1 MKYFISLI
9 SALLFTFTVFA
20 QGVLE
25 IKQSRQTLK
34 NLLAD
39 DQPMTVV
46 YTAQNTGTQP
56 VIITRVTPMTSLL
69 KADWPKS
76 PLLPGKSCDIKIT
89 FIPMQLL
96 ENFNMR
102 ILVYSNANPA
112 RKELILTGNLV
123 DNPSKPELLY
133 KYNMNGLKFKNN
145 LKDAVSL
152 GVIYKSNHLQAT
164 FEPAQVAPG
173 KKGKIIVTFDAPKA
187 NDYGYVYES
196 LILSVN
202 GSKEYSNRLSV
213 TAELSEDFSKLS
225 PKDKANAPI
234 AQFDKKEC
242 NFGEI
247 KQGEKT
253 SCDFTL
259 TNAGKS
265 ILFIR
270 KTKASC
276 GCTAVTLGQKEI
288 QPGQS
293 TTIRATFDST
303 GKSGRQYKSITVITN
318 DPSQPENTLTIS
330 GNVK

>member
-102 ILVYSNANPA
+102 ILVYSNVNPA

-123 DNPSKPELLY
+123 DNPSKPEY
-133 KYNMNGLKFKNN
+133 YNA

-152 GVIYKSNHLQAT
+152 GVIYKSYDLQAT

-225 PKDKANAPI
+225 KKDKANAPI

-259 TNAGKS
+259 TNTGKS

-270 KTKASC
+270 KT
-276 GCTAVTLGQKEI
+276 
-288 QPGQS
+288 
-293 TTIRATFDST
+293 
-303 GKSGRQYKSITVITN
+303 
-318 DPSQPENTLTIS
+318 
-330 GNVK
+330 

>member
-1 MKYFISLI
+1 M
-9 SALLFTFTVFA
+9 
-20 QGVLE
+20 
-25 IKQSRQTLK
+25 
-34 NLLAD
+34 
-39 DQPMTVV
+39 
-46 YTAQNTGTQP
+46 
-56 VIITRVTPMTSLL
+56 
-69 KADWPKS
+69 
-76 PLLPGKSCDIKIT
+76 
-89 FIPMQLL
+89 
-96 ENFNMR
+96 
-102 ILVYSNANPA
+102 
-112 RKELILTGNLV
+112 
-123 DNPSKPELLY
+123 
-133 KYNMNGLKFKNN
+133 
-145 LKDAVSL
+145 
-152 GVIYKSNHLQAT
+152 QAT

-187 NDYGYVYES
+187 MTTGYVYES

-270 KTKASC
+270 ENESQLWVYCRYPGTKRNSARP
-276 GCTAVTLGQKEI
+276 I
-288 QPGQS
+288 DNHPGHFRLYRQ
-293 TTIRATFDST
+293 IRTS
-303 GKSGRQYKSITVITN
+303 V
-318 DPSQPENTLTIS
+318 
-330 GNVK
+330 

>member
-145 LKDAVSL
+145 NINFKKV
-152 GVIYKSNHLQAT
+152 YT
-164 FEPAQVAPG
+164 WQVATDTLEYY

-225 PKDKANAPI
+225 KKDKANAPI

-259 TNAGKS
+259 TNTGKS

>member
-145 LKDAVSL
+145 NINFKKVYTWQVATDTLEYYNTLKDAVSL

-173 KKGKIIVTFDAPKA
+173 RK
-187 NDYGYVYES
+187 DYRHFRCS
-196 LILSVN
+196 
-202 GSKEYSNRLSV
+202 
-213 TAELSEDFSKLS
+213 
-225 PKDKANAPI
+225 
-234 AQFDKKEC
+234 
-242 NFGEI
+242 
-247 KQGEKT
+247 
-253 SCDFTL
+253 
-259 TNAGKS
+259 
-265 ILFIR
+265 
-270 KTKASC
+270 
-276 GCTAVTLGQKEI
+276 
-288 QPGQS
+288 QS
-293 TTIRATFDST
+293 
-303 GKSGRQYKSITVITN
+303 Q
-318 DPSQPENTLTIS
+318 
-330 GNVK
+330 